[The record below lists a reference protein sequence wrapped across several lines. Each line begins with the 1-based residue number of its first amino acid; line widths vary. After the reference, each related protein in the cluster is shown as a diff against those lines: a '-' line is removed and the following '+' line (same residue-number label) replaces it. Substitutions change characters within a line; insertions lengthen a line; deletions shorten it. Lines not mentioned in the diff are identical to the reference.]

1 MTQREFQIE
10 FERRLQLMDPNLV
23 IKEKLTS
30 DTIISFIN
38 EAIDKFYKT
47 RYSGINFK
55 AQGFEQTQKRI
66 DDLRTLIKNKKYT
79 EGSINKSDRNS
90 YSVELPEDYVL
101 LLGDTAGIQPS
112 NLNECWETNE
122 RGEYIIK
129 YTDTLES
136 TIETLDRQ
144 LGNSLY
150 EHKLK
155 YCQARPLKLI
165 QDNNVI
171 LYTDG
176 NYKISEYQIT
186 YLAKPSK
193 INSSNITNTEYTDL
207 PEHTHMEIVK
217 MAIQIY
223 LATKPMQHYNAYSNE
238 IASME

>member
-144 LGNSLY
+144 LSNSLS

-186 YLAKPSK
+186 YLAKPSE
-193 INSSNITNTEYTDL
+193 INSSNITNLEYTDL

>member
-10 FERRLQLMDPNLV
+10 FERRLQLIDPNLV

-144 LGNSLY
+144 LGNSLS

-193 INSSNITNTEYTDL
+193 INSSNVTNTEYTDL